1 LIFIVNSK
9 NMPNILFPYVIII
22 LMGTIGY
29 SGLIPIVPYRSLPS
43 LQAHPMKE
51 FTNRCRNIEFND
63 DCV

>member
-1 LIFIVNSK
+1 
-9 NMPNILFPYVIII
+9 MPNILFPYVIII

-29 SGLIPIVPYRSLPS
+29 SGLIPIVLYRSLPS

-51 FTNRCRNIEFND
+51 FTNRYRNIEFND